1 MCLYIIYE
9 DFFDTFGTELVSDTL
24 ATQFSVQPCMKIRPR
39 CTSLNYHN
47 KSLARY
53 RLLFR
58 IQPIQLMQIQY
69 YRFFLLW
76 PRIFG
81 CQTLSYTST
90 TSDCSKN
97 TTKMSLLSIHLS
109 STRKAESNKLV
120 PISLYNTIL
129 VI

>member
-1 MCLYIIYE
+1 MSLCSIIYYE
-9 DFFDTFGTELVSDTL
+9 DFFDTFVRISIRYTT
-24 ATQFSVQPCMKIRPR
+24 TQFSVQPCMKIRPR

-81 CQTLSYTST
+81 CQTLSYTTT

-129 VI
+129 